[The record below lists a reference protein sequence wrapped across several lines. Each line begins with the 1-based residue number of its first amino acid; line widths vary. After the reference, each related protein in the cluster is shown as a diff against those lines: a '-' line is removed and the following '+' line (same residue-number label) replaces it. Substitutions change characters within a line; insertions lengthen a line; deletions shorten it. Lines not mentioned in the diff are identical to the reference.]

1 VVLTDIIENFETPD
15 DELEEFPVK
24 LPSGAVWTVLT
35 PEEVS
40 YLEERIER
48 YLTENVFHNVSD
60 HQDLDKMVVFEL
72 FIHRW
77 STWLS
82 RGSDYYDDPI
92 DTKALSS
99 QISSYSAELR
109 LLKKSLGVDKVSRD
123 RQRGDDSTVTYLANL
138 RERAKAFGIMRN
150 EQAAKAIELFNQL
163 NALIGF
169 HDRCDE
175 EERLEFHATEKDVL
189 AWIREVAIPEYEA
202 IDEKFKKT
210 DQKYWVRQM

>member
-1 VVLTDIIENFETPD
+1 MTDLVSNFDVPD
-15 DELEEFPVK
+15 DDIEEFPVK
-24 LPSGAVWTVLT
+24 LPSGAVWTVAT
-35 PEEVS
+35 EEEVA
-40 YLEERIER
+40 YIEERINR
-48 YLTENVFHNVSD
+48 YLAENVFHNVSD
-60 HQDLDKMVVFEL
+60 HQDLDKMIVFEL

-82 RGSDYYDDPI
+82 RGSDYFDDPI
-92 DTKALSS
+92 DPRLISS

-109 LLKKSLGVDKVSRD
+109 LLKKSIGIDKVSRD
-123 RQRGDDSTVTYLANL
+123 RQRGDDSVVTYLANL

-163 NALIGF
+163 SALIGF

-189 AWIREVAIPEYEA
+189 QWIREVALPEYES
-202 IDEKFKKT
+202 IDEKFRAGE
-210 DQKYWVRQM
+210 QRYWIRSM